1 MCSIH
6 TLCKAGT
13 VCIRMA
19 DPHLIFD
26 RIGVCTI
33 RTHMCRLLPED
44 LEITLK
50 QVLSLCTINFI
61 PPIPYGRTID
71 PAKQGVVI
79 IKGFFIRVNNIP
91 PPPL

>member
-33 RTHMCRLLPED
+33 RTHMCCLRPED
-44 LEITLK
+44 LALALK
-50 QVLSLCTINFI
+50 RVLSFCLI
-61 PPIPYGRTID
+61 PLLT
-71 PAKQGVVI
+71 
-79 IKGFFIRVNNIP
+79 
-91 PPPL
+91 PLLSGGDM